1 MKLRLFITIFAILQ
15 FISCKKDN
23 ESKPEFEGI
32 TLTDEQGSYM
42 GFIDPTDWRTDD
54 KFTKLE
60 MQLFDT
66 LNFNKIKPAKSAS
79 GIINKSIGTI
89 IFYPNPT
96 SDFGT
101 FNIDLENFIINLE
114 IVDIDF
120 NKLISFRGTDKGSIS
135 FTFHS
140 FNPGIYRAYYVIQ
153 DLQFNIIGLGHGDVK
168 YE

>member
-1 MKLRLFITIFAILQ
+1 MKLGLFITIFAILQ

-66 LNFNKIKPAKSAS
+66 LNFNKIKQSGSAS
-79 GIINKSIGTI
+79 GITNKSIGTI

-96 SDFGT
+96 TNFGP
-101 FNIDLENFIINLE
+101 FNLDLENFIIILE
-114 IVDIDF
+114 VVDKDF
-120 NKLISFRGTDKGSIS
+120 NKLISYRGVDKKSIA

-153 DLQFNIIGLGHGDVK
+153 DIQFNIIGLGHGDVK
-168 YE
+168 KE

>member
-1 MKLRLFITIFAILQ
+1 VKLKIFIALFALLQ

-23 ESKPEFEGI
+23 ESKPEFKGI
-32 TLTDEQGSYM
+32 TLTDEQGSFM

-66 LNFNKIKPAKSAS
+66 LNFNKVNQAKSAS

-96 SDFGT
+96 TDFGT
-101 FNIDLENFIINLE
+101 LDIDHDNFILNMVM
-114 IVDIDF
+114 VDGEF
-120 NKLISFRGTDKGSIS
+120 NKVISYRATDRRSIAIS
-135 FTFHS
+135 FHS
-140 FNPGIYRAYYVIQ
+140 FNTGIYRVYYVLQ

>member
-1 MKLRLFITIFAILQ
+1 MKLRLFITYFALLL

-23 ESKPEFEGI
+23 ESKPQFEGI
-32 TLTDEQGSYM
+32 TLTDVQGSYM

-66 LNFNKIKPAKSAS
+66 LNFNKIKQSGLAS
-79 GIINKSIGTI
+79 GITNKSIGTI

-96 SDFGT
+96 TDFGT
-101 FNIDLENFIINLE
+101 LDIDHDNFILNMVM
-114 IVDIDF
+114 VDGDF
-120 NKLISFRGTDKGSIS
+120 NKLISYRATDRRSIS
-135 FTFHS
+135 ISFHS
-140 FNPGIYRAYYVIQ
+140 FNTGIYRVYYVLQ

-168 YE
+168 KE